1 MKYIFNFGVLRYKRM
16 RITVSWTIL
25 ETKIASEKK
34 KKRERTDIEE
44 TIHDSCVEIKSTIG

>member
-1 MKYIFNFGVLRYKRM
+1 MKYIFNFGFLGSSEWESL
-16 RITVSWTIL
+16 SWTIL

>member
-34 KKRERTDIEE
+34 KKRERTDNKE